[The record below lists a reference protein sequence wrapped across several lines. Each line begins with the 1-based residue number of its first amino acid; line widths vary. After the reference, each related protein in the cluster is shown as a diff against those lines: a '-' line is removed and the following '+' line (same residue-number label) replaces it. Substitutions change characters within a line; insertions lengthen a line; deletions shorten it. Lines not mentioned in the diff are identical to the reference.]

1 MKICVAQTR
10 PFKGDIQNNIDKHKE
25 LIDLAISNG
34 ANMIVF
40 PELSITGYEPELAE
54 ELATHKNDN
63 RFDDFQKISDTKQIT
78 IGVGVPIRTPT
89 GIYISLVIF
98 QPQKARQLYSKQ
110 YLHSDEEPFFVSG
123 QNATGLIKIETNIAL
138 AICYE
143 LSVPQHSENAFKS
156 GAEVYIAS
164 VVKSIEG
171 VEKAIQNL
179 SNIAN
184 KYAMTVL
191 MANCIGECDGYECGG
206 KTSIWNNKG
215 VLVGQ
220 LDDTHEGILMIDT
233 NTQAITQKVL

>member
-10 PFKGDIQNNIDKHKE
+10 PIKGNIQSNIDNHKE
-25 LIDLAISNG
+25 LIDLAISSG

-40 PELSITGYEPELAE
+40 PELSITGYEPELAN
-54 ELATHKNDN
+54 ELATHKDDN
-63 RFDDFQKISDTKQIT
+63 RFDDFQKISDAKQIA

-89 GIYISLVIF
+89 GIYISLIIF
-98 QPQKARQLYSKQ
+98 QPQKDRQLYSKQ

-123 QNATGLIKIETNIAL
+123 PNTTGLLNIETNIAL

-143 LSVPQHSENAFKS
+143 LSVPQHSEDAFKN
-156 GAEVYIAS
+156 GAEVYVAS
-164 VVKSIEG
+164 VVKSVGG

-179 SNIAN
+179 SDIAK
-184 KYAMTVL
+184 KYVMTVL

-215 VLVGQ
+215 TLLGQ
-220 LDDTHEGILMIDT
+220 LNDTHEGILMIDT
-233 NTQAITQKVL
+233 NTQQITQQIL

>member
-10 PFKGDIQNNIDKHKE
+10 PIKGNIQSNIDNHKE
-25 LIDLAISNG
+25 LIDLAISSG

-40 PELSITGYEPELAE
+40 PELSITGYEPELAN
-54 ELATHKNDN
+54 ELATHKDDN
-63 RFDDFQKISDTKQIT
+63 RFDDFQKISDAKQIA

-123 QNATGLIKIETNIAL
+123 PNTTGLINIETNIAL

-143 LSVPQHSENAFKS
+143 LSVPQHSEDAFKN
-156 GAEVYIAS
+156 GAEVYVAS
-164 VVKSIEG
+164 VVKSVGG

-179 SNIAN
+179 SDIAK
-184 KYAMTVL
+184 KYVMTVL

-215 VLVGQ
+215 TLLGQ
-220 LDDTHEGILMIDT
+220 LNDTHEGILMIDT
-233 NTQAITQKVL
+233 NTQKITQQIL

>member
-10 PFKGDIQNNIDKHKE
+10 PIKGNIQSNIDNHKE
-25 LIDLAISNG
+25 LIDLAISSG

-40 PELSITGYEPELAE
+40 PELSITGYEPELAN
-54 ELATHKNDN
+54 ELATHKDDN
-63 RFDDFQKISDTKQIT
+63 RFDDFQKISDAKQIA

-123 QNATGLIKIETNIAL
+123 PNTTGLINIETNIAL

-143 LSVPQHSENAFKS
+143 LSVPQHSEDAFKN
-156 GAEVYIAS
+156 GAEVYVAS
-164 VVKSIEG
+164 VVKSVGG

-179 SNIAN
+179 SNIAK
-184 KYAMTVL
+184 KYVMTVL

-215 VLVGQ
+215 TLLGQ
-220 LDDTHEGILMIDT
+220 LNDTHEGILMIDT
-233 NTQAITQKVL
+233 NTQQITQQIL

>member
-10 PFKGDIQNNIDKHKE
+10 PIKGNIQSNIDNHKE
-25 LIDLAISNG
+25 LIDLAISSG

-40 PELSITGYEPELAE
+40 PELSITGYEPELAN
-54 ELATHKNDN
+54 ELATHKDDN
-63 RFDDFQKISDTKQIT
+63 RFDDFQKISDVKQIA

-123 QNATGLIKIETNIAL
+123 PNTTGLINIETNIAL

-143 LSVPQHSENAFKS
+143 LSVPQHSEDAFKN
-156 GAEVYIAS
+156 GAEVYVAS
-164 VVKSIEG
+164 VVKSVGG

-179 SNIAN
+179 SDIAK
-184 KYAMTVL
+184 KYVMTVL

-215 VLVGQ
+215 TLLGQ
-220 LDDTHEGILMIDT
+220 LNDTHEGILIIDT
-233 NTQAITQKVL
+233 NTQQITQQIL

>member
-10 PFKGDIQNNIDKHKE
+10 PIKGNIQSNIDNHKE
-25 LIDLAISNG
+25 LIDLAISSG

-40 PELSITGYEPELAE
+40 PELSITGYEPELAN
-54 ELATHKNDN
+54 ELATHKDDN
-63 RFDDFQKISDTKQIT
+63 RFDDFQKISDVKQIA

-98 QPQKARQLYSKQ
+98 QPQKDRQLYSKQ

-123 QNATGLIKIETNIAL
+123 PNTTGLLNLETNIAL

-143 LSVPQHSENAFKS
+143 LSVPQHSEDAFKN
-156 GAEVYIAS
+156 GAEVYVAS
-164 VVKSIEG
+164 VVKSVGG

-179 SNIAN
+179 SDIAK
-184 KYAMTVL
+184 KYVMTVL

-215 VLVGQ
+215 TLLGQ
-220 LDDTHEGILMIDT
+220 LNDTHEGILIIDT
-233 NTQAITQKVL
+233 NTQQITQQIL